1 MDEVV
6 DAVSNNIRIIFSMFF
21 KLSHDP
27 RSSLSPLQVPQKR
40 PASVN
45 RRAFGNQTLIS
56 CRCSTGQ
63 AISIDHR
70 GQNLGKVLDQ
80 EVLPRAG
87 LSWAGVVDVDIETV
101 GPTHTIPRD

>member
-45 RRAFGNQTLIS
+45 RRANDRTE
-56 CRCSTGQ
+56 TG
-63 AISIDHR
+63 SGRR
-70 GQNLGKVLDQ
+70 GVGHSLN
-80 EVLPRAG
+80 
-87 LSWAGVVDVDIETV
+87 VVKD
-101 GPTHTIPRD
+101 R